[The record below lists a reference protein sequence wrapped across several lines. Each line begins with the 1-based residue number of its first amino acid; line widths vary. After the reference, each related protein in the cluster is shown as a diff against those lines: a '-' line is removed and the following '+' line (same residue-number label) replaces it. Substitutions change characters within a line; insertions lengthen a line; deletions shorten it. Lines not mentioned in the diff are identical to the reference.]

1 MKKKTV
7 SKELAEKSPPAKDVD
22 EYLAAV
28 PEKERIALE
37 DLRSAI
43 KDAAPMAEELIS
55 YRIPTYKYKG
65 SLVHFAAFKNHSS
78 FIVVD
83 KSLLETFKTELEGYK
98 TSGAT
103 IRFSAD
109 NPLPAALVKKIVKA
123 RIEKNEALAKQK

>member
-1 MKKKTV
+1 MEKKIV
-7 SKELAEKSPPAKDVD
+7 SKKPEKEAPAKDVD
-22 EYLAAV
+22 GY
-28 PEKERIALE
+28 IATAPQEARETLE
-37 DLRSAI
+37 ELRKNI
-43 KDAAPMAEELIS
+43 KAAAPMAEELIS

-83 KSLLETFKTELEGYK
+83 KSLLETFKSELEGYK

-109 NPLPAALVKKIVKA
+109 NPLPASLIKKIVKV
-123 RIEKNEALAKQK
+123 RVEKNELLAKQK